1 VNGWNLYIIPR
12 FRDVSVLSVY
22 HCIHIIYFMFK
33 LVFCCACCFKII
45 AITFLVV
52 QKLIIIIYMGS
63 TMGSAFASD
72 RLEFHKIC

>member
-33 LVFCCACCFKII
+33 LVFLLCMLFQDYCYYFSSGTEIDHHHLHGLYHGQC
-45 AITFLVV
+45 
-52 QKLIIIIYMGS
+52 
-63 TMGSAFASD
+63 
-72 RLEFHKIC
+72 ICK